1 MSKNIVGI
9 ENVYE
14 AKYVKSNK
22 TMNSTEQKNVNIFL
36 KIHQIRL

>member
-22 TMNSTEQKNVNIFL
+22 TMNSTEQKNVFL

>member
-22 TMNSTEQKNVNIFL
+22 TMDSTEQKKCKYISENSSN
-36 KIHQIRL
+36 